1 LGLGRACGPR
11 RGHGWA
17 SPWRA
22 GAALGAGGN
31 GAGSAVCA
39 APPRPVTRTLRE
51 QAPHASERQ
60 RLARQGC
67 QHAQGSPQGWR
78 TGLAHL
84 YHLGPEQR
92 RAPHAGQ
99 GGVEVDGGTVPTRDG
114 CLTLQILTSGGW
126 R

>member
-1 LGLGRACGPR
+1 VQEKT
-11 RGHGWA
+11 
-17 SPWRA
+17 A
-22 GAALGAGGN
+22 G
-31 GAGSAVCA
+31 GSAVCA

-60 RLARQGC
+60 RLARQGV

>member
-22 GAALGAGGN
+22 GAALGAGEN

-60 RLARQGC
+60 R
-67 QHAQGSPQGWR
+67 
-78 TGLAHL
+78 LAHL